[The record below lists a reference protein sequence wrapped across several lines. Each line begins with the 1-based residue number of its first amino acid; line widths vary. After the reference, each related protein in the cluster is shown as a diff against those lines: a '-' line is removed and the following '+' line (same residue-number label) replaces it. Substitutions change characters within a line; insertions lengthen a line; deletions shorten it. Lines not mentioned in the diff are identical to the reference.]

1 MYESH
6 FGLGG
11 PPFQLNPDPAFYFD
25 SRGHSNA
32 LAYLRFG
39 VYQGEGFIVVT
50 GEIGAGKTTLV
61 RALLEGLDPDRIVA
75 AQVVS
80 TQLESGDLLRS
91 IVTSFGIPAQGT
103 SKAQLLATL
112 ESFLTAL
119 AAKKRRALLVIDEA
133 QNLGREAIE
142 ELRMLSNFQLGN
154 HALLQSF
161 LIGQPELRRLIES
174 PSMEQLRQRIIASC
188 HLGPLDAA
196 ETRAYVEHRM
206 HHVGWKDR
214 PRFDAAAFEAI
225 HQWTDGIPRRINL
238 LCNRLLLAAFL
249 ANQDHLT
256 ADLVDRT
263 GRELRGETGESSIA
277 APPLVSA
284 VGSATPAANAS
295 HATAAST
302 GAAVRGVPRPPDLA
316 STARLRIVDEGVT
329 RQASKPL
336 PKGGGHLVFVVDT
349 RINALKCAA
358 LAQAIAATPQLPAV
372 VFVNPGSRAALAHDG
387 DLSAQLPP
395 PAETIHLGV
404 AEGAPA
410 DAGAAV
416 ALRFDAVLDEL
427 KPAAVLAMGYSDAVL
442 GCSLLARRRGVPLLR
457 LDGGARHADGHGD
470 EQLTGRLIDRLAD
483 QVYTHRMTAHY
494 ALFREGIAAENVLC
508 IGEPLLA
515 VMRALSP
522 LLPSGADTLAR
533 LGLSRQW
540 RKHASHGH
548 ALVSCQVAPGD
559 LEPGDLRDFVAVLR
573 AMGRDTPLVWPLAER
588 TLRELQ
594 AQGLERALND
604 SHVALAPPLS
614 YVQHLAL
621 LREATCLV
629 SGPAATH
636 VDEACCL
643 RVRSLMLSRRA
654 SAATRIDDLLLTMT
668 GFDTGVAVRELGE
681 ITASA
686 GQPRTSPAQWD
697 ADAGLRLADHL
708 QAWLADHSRRRR
720 IDPTEAA
727 A

>member
-6 FGLGG
+6 FGLSG

-61 RALLEGLDPDRIVA
+61 RALLEGLDADRIVA

-91 IVTSFGIPAQGT
+91 IVTAFGIPAQSN

-133 QNLGREAIE
+133 QNLGREPIE
-142 ELRMLSNFQLGN
+142 ELRMLSNFQLGS

-161 LIGQPELRRLIES
+161 LIGQPELRKLIES

-188 HLGPLDAA
+188 HLGPLDCA
-196 ETRAYVEHRM
+196 ETRAYIEHRL

-214 PRFDAAAFEAI
+214 PRFEPAAFETI
-225 HQWTDGIPRRINL
+225 HQWTEGIPRRINL
-238 LCNRLLLAAFL
+238 LCNRLLLGAFL
-249 ANQDHLT
+249 ANQDSLT
-256 ADLVDRT
+256 AELVERT
-263 GRELRGETGESSIA
+263 ARELRGETGESSIA
-277 APPLVSA
+277 APMVSSMGSVGAGSAPSA
-284 VGSATPAANAS
+284 VRS
-295 HATAAST
+295 
-302 GAAVRGVPRPPDLA
+302 VPRPTDLS
-316 STARLRIVDEGVT
+316 STARLRIVDEGVV
-329 RQASKPL
+329 RQVHKPL
-336 PKGGGHLVFVVDT
+336 PKGGGHLLFVVDN
-349 RINALKCAA
+349 RLSALKCAA
-358 LAQAIAATPQLPAV
+358 LAQALAAVPQLPAA
-372 VFVNPGSRAALAHDG
+372 VFVNPGCQAALAYDSE
-387 DLSAQLPP
+387 LAALLPV

-404 AEGAPA
+404 ADGAPA
-410 DAGAAV
+410 DTSAAV
-416 ALRFDAVLDEL
+416 TLRFDAVLDEL
-427 KPAAVLAMGYSDAVL
+427 RPTAVLAMGQSDAVL
-442 GCSLLARRRGVPLLR
+442 ACSLLARRRGVPLLR
-457 LDGGARHADGHGD
+457 LGGGMRLLDHQDD
-470 EQLTGRLIDRLAD
+470 EQLAARLIDRMAD
-483 QVYTHRMTAHY
+483 VIYTHRMTAHY
-494 ALFREGIAAENVLC
+494 ALYREGIAAENVLC

-515 VMRALSP
+515 VMRALAP
-522 LLPSGADTLAR
+522 LVPSGADTLAR
-533 LGLSRQW
+533 LGIARQW

-559 LEPGDLRDFVAVLR
+559 LQPKDLRDFVAVLR
-573 AMGRDTPLVWPLAER
+573 AMGHDTPLLWPLSER

-594 AQGLERALND
+594 TQGLERAMND
-604 SHVALAPPLS
+604 SHVALAPPLN

-621 LREATCLV
+621 MRDATCLV

-643 RVRSLMLSRRA
+643 RMRTLLISRRA
-654 SAATRIDDLLLTMT
+654 SAPTRIDDLQLTLI
-668 GFDTGVAVRELGE
+668 GFEPETAVRELGE
-681 ITASA
+681 ITAAA
-686 GQPRTSPAQWD
+686 GQARQAPAQWD
-697 ADAGLRLADHL
+697 AEAGVRLADHL
-708 QAWLADHSRRRR
+708 QGWLADHSRQRRQV
-720 IDPTEAA
+720 DHAEAA

>member
-61 RALLEGLDPDRIVA
+61 RALLEGLDADRIVA

-119 AAKKRRALLVIDEA
+119 AAKKRRALLIIDEA

-142 ELRMLSNFQLGN
+142 ELRMLSNFQIGN

-174 PSMEQLRQRIIASC
+174 ASMEQLRQRIIASC
-188 HLGPLDAA
+188 HLGPLDSA
-196 ETRAYVEHRM
+196 ETRAYIEHRL

-214 PRFDAAAFEAI
+214 PRFEPAAFEAI
-225 HQWTDGIPRRINL
+225 HRWTEGIPRRVNL
-238 LCNRLLLAAFL
+238 LCNRLLLGAFL
-249 ANQDHLT
+249 ANQDVLS
-256 ADLVDRT
+256 AELVDRT

-277 APPLVSA
+277 PPLVSG
-284 VGSATPAANAS
+284 GSMGAAPMAANAGS
-295 HATAAST
+295 AASP
-302 GAAVRGVPRPPDLA
+302 VRSVPRPVDL
-316 STARLRIVDEGVT
+316 STTARLRIVDEGVT
-329 RQASKPL
+329 RQVSKPL

-349 RINALKCAA
+349 RINALKCTA
-358 LAQAIAATPQLPAV
+358 LAQAIAAQAQLPAV
-372 VFVNPGSRAALAHDG
+372 VFVNPGSQAALAG
-387 DLSAQLPP
+387 DNELAALLPP
-395 PAETIHLGV
+395 PPETIHLGV

-410 DAGAAV
+410 DASAAV
-416 ALRFDAVLDEL
+416 TLRFDAVLEEI
-427 KPAAVLAMGYSDAVL
+427 KPAAVLAMGQSDAVL
-442 GCSLLARRRGVPLLR
+442 ACSLLARRRGVPLLR
-457 LDGGARHADGHGD
+457 LDGGMRHADRLGD
-470 EQLTGRLIDRLAD
+470 EQLSARLIDRMAD
-483 QVYTHRMTAHY
+483 VVYTHRMTAHY
-494 ALFREGIAAENVLC
+494 SLFREGIAAENVTC

-515 VMRALSP
+515 VMRALAP
-522 LLPSGADTLAR
+522 LVPAGADTLAR
-533 LGLSRQW
+533 LGMTRQW
-540 RKHASHGH
+540 RKHASHGY
-548 ALVSCQVAPGD
+548 ALVSCQVGPDD
-559 LEPGDLRDFVAVLR
+559 LEPGDLREFVAALR
-573 AMGRDTPLVWPLAER
+573 AMGRDTPLLWPLAER

-594 AQGLERALND
+594 TQGLERALND
-604 SHVALAPPLS
+604 SHVALAPPLA

-621 LREATCLV
+621 MREVTCLV
-629 SGPAATH
+629 SGPGATH

-643 RVRSLMLSRRA
+643 RLRSLMLSRRA
-654 SAATRIDDLLLTMT
+654 SAATRIDDLLLTVI
-668 GFDTGVAVRELGE
+668 GLDPELAVRELGE
-681 ITASA
+681 ITAGA
-686 GQPRTSPAQWD
+686 GQPRPAPAQWD

-720 IDPTEAA
+720 RIDHTEAA